1 MANLYLDISLS
12 DIPKEL
18 IKTAANGK
26 KYLKAIIRPRR
37 EVDRDGYD
45 HYIAAWVPK
54 EQRNDADQPRFIG
67 RAQLKEDTPPAREHP
82 YSDRYTRNDRAE
94 RQARADGSGGTED
107 LPF

>member
-1 MANLYLDISLS
+1 MANLYLDLCLS
-12 DIPKEL
+12 DIPKER

-45 HYIAAWVPK
+45 HYVAVWVPK
-54 EQRNDADQPRFIG
+54 EERNGDGPVFFG
-67 RAQLKEDTPPAREHP
+67 RAQLKEDFPAQQP
-82 YSDRYTRNDRAE
+82 
-94 RQARADGSGGTED
+94 QAQQEVNEDKD